1 MKYFAMMHRN
11 NNNFWQHVSDFATAF
26 IVLTVREFISIKTHI
41 LIIAGPWEKDPHY
54 FKDIQIS
61 ALALLKM
68 VMHARSGGS
77 LEIMGLLL
85 GKVVENTMV
94 SIVNKNDVTLWTG
107 HTVQP

>member
-1 MKYFAMMHRN
+1 MFCVYCY
-11 NNNFWQHVSDFATAF
+11 S
-26 IVLTVREFISIKTHI
+26 IS
-41 LIIAGPWEKDPHY
+41 GPWEKDPHY

-94 SIVNKNDVTLWTG
+94 IKLVCLIARFAS
-107 HTVQP
+107 

>member
-1 MKYFAMMHRN
+1 MQSSFFRKTTFLIK
-11 NNNFWQHVSDFATAF
+11 S
-26 IVLTVREFISIKTHI
+26 VL
-41 LIIAGPWEKDPHY
+41 GPWEKDPHY

-94 SIVNKNDVTLWTG
+94 RFTFFAQTINVSNFLIFSIFSF
-107 HTVQP
+107 